1 MSLIGTIQQSA
12 GALQAAQIGLQV
24 VGNNIANAN
33 TSGYIRQELEQ
44 ASASAVRDGGL
55 IKGLGVRTTGIVQT
69 IDKALVERMYQA
81 KSALDGAEA
90 LQRAYSQLEEITTDL
105 DNSGLSQ
112 QLSLF
117 NNSLHELSAQPA
129 DRALREFVVLQG
141 DTLASNI
148 RRTHDAVLE
157 RRELWDGELA
167 NMTSK
172 INDLSRRIAE
182 LNIQIAGIEGGGLI
196 QSDATGL
203 RDQRYRDLEEL
214 AGIVNINVQE
224 QSSGTVSVFI
234 GGDYLINSGNYREVY
249 TAYNDK
255 LKGTEVRIIE
265 TDSPLQ
271 AKEGV
276 LVGTMRAR
284 DSVFGEFVDTI
295 DAMAT
300 GLIRSFNELHSQG
313 QGRRGFSEVTGFSRT
328 EPVVPL
334 TRAELPWSPKNGTF
348 DINVVDDAGELVSTH
363 RINVQMLD
371 QIDDSTVSSIVADI
385 DAIPGIQAS
394 VTSDGRVQI
403 ASESPVARFT
413 FGEDTSGFLAAA
425 GINSFFTGQNAANI
439 GVNSQLLDDS
449 DYLAISA
456 GGIGADTEILN
467 QLVDLVDK
475 PLETLDGRSVR
486 ETYEDTVATLGQQIN
501 LQTNATLGLKDFYA
515 TLQSQNLA
523 ITGVNIDE
531 ESIRMIAYQRSF
543 QASSR
548 VIAAAS
554 EMLELLVAL

>member
-33 TSGYIRQELEQ
+33 TSGYIRQQLEQ

-55 IKGLGVRTTGIVQT
+55 IKGLGVRTTGIVQN
-69 IDKALVERMYQA
+69 IDKALAERMYGA

-117 NNSLHELSAQPA
+117 NNSLHELSAQPS

-141 DTLASNI
+141 ETLASNI
-148 RRTHDAVLE
+148 RRTRDSVLE

-167 NMTSK
+167 TMTNK
-172 INDLSRRIAE
+172 INHLASRIAD
-182 LNIQIAGIEGGGLI
+182 LNIKIAGIEGGGLI

-214 AGIVNINVQE
+214 SGILSINVQE
-224 QSSGTVSVFI
+224 QASGTVSVFI

-255 LKGTEVRIIE
+255 LKGTEVRIVE

-271 AKEGV
+271 TKEGV
-276 LVGTMRAR
+276 LVGTMKAR
-284 DSVFGEFVDTI
+284 DGVFGAFVDTI
-295 DAMAT
+295 DSMAT
-300 GLIRSFNELHSQG
+300 GLIRSVNELHSQG
-313 QGRRGFSEVTGFSRT
+313 QGRRGFSELVGSSKT

-334 TRAELPWSPKNGTF
+334 TRADLPWIPKNGTF
-348 DINVVDDAGELVSTH
+348 DVNVVDDMGELVSTH

-371 QIDDSTVSSIVADI
+371 QTSDSTVASIVADI
-385 DAIPGIQAS
+385 DAIPGLQAG
-394 VTSDGRVQI
+394 VTSDGRVSI

-425 GINSFFTGQNAANI
+425 GINSFFTGSSASNI
-439 GVNSQLLDDS
+439 GVSERLLEDS
-449 DYLAISA
+449 DYLAISS
-456 GGIGADTEILN
+456 GGIGADTEVLN
-467 QLVDLVDK
+467 QLVDLVDT
-475 PLETLDGRSVR
+475 PLDALDGRSIR
-486 ETYEDTVATLGQQIN
+486 ETYEDTVSSLGQQIS
-501 LQTNATLGLKDFYA
+501 LQQNTTIGLKDFYA
-515 TLQSQNLA
+515 TLQSQHLA

-531 ESIRMIAYQRSF
+531 ESIRMIAYQRAF

>member
-33 TSGYIRQELEQ
+33 TSGYIRQQLEQ
-44 ASASAVRDGGL
+44 ASANAVRDGGL

-69 IDKALVERMYQA
+69 VDKALAERMYGA

-105 DNSGLSQ
+105 DNTGLSQ

-117 NNSLHELSAQPA
+117 NNSLHELSAQPS

-141 DTLASNI
+141 ETLATNI
-148 RRTHDAVLE
+148 RRTRDAVLE

-167 NMTSK
+167 NLTSR
-172 INDLSRRIAE
+172 INHLSNRIAD
-182 LNIQIAGIEGGGLI
+182 LNTQIAGIEGGGLI

-214 AGIVNINVQE
+214 SGILSINVQE
-224 QSSGTVSVFI
+224 QESGAVSVFI
-234 GGDYLINSGNYREVY
+234 GGDYLINKGNYRDVY

-255 LKGTEVRIIE
+255 LKGTEIRIVE

-271 AKEGV
+271 TKEGV
-276 LVGTMRAR
+276 LVGTMKAR
-284 DSVFGEFVDTI
+284 DGVFGSFVDTI
-295 DAMAT
+295 DTMAA

-313 QGRRGFSEVTGFSRT
+313 QGRRGYRELVGFTKT
-328 EPVVPL
+328 ETVVPL
-334 TRAELPWSPKNGTF
+334 TRANLPWTPANGTF
-348 DINVVDDAGELVSTH
+348 DVNVVDDTGELVSTH

-371 QIDDSTVSSIVADI
+371 KTSDSTVASIVADI
-385 DAIPGIQAS
+385 DAIPGLQAS
-394 VTSDGRVQI
+394 VTSDGRVSI
-403 ASESPVARFT
+403 ASDSPVARFT

-425 GINSFFTGQNAANI
+425 GINSFFTGDSASNI
-439 GVNSQLLDDS
+439 GVNELLLEDS
-449 DYLAISA
+449 DYLAISS
-456 GGIGADTEILN
+456 GGIGADTEVLN
-467 QLVDLVDK
+467 QLVDLVDA
-475 PLETLDGRSVR
+475 PLEPLDGRSIR
-486 ETYEDTVATLGQQIN
+486 ETYEDTVSSLGQQIS
-501 LQTNATLGLKDFYA
+501 LQQNTTIGLKDFYS
-515 TLQSQNLA
+515 TLQSQHLA

-531 ESIRMIAYQRSF
+531 ESIRMIAYQRAF

>member
-33 TSGYIRQELEQ
+33 TSGYIRQQLEQ

-55 IKGLGVRTTGIVQT
+55 IKGLGVRTTGIVQK
-69 IDKALVERMYQA
+69 IDKALAERMYGA

-117 NNSLHELSAQPA
+117 NNSLHELSAQPS

-141 DTLASNI
+141 ETLASNI
-148 RRTHDAVLE
+148 RRTRDSVLE

-167 NMTSK
+167 NMTDK
-172 INDLSRRIAE
+172 INHLSSRIAD

-214 AGIVNINVQE
+214 SGILSINVQE
-224 QSSGTVSVFI
+224 QASGTVSVFI

-255 LKGTEVRIIE
+255 MKGTEVRIVE

-271 AKEGV
+271 TKEGV
-276 LVGTMRAR
+276 LVGTMKAR
-284 DSVFGEFVDTI
+284 DGVFGAFVDTI

-300 GLIRSFNELHSQG
+300 GLIRSVNELHSQG
-313 QGRRGFSEVTGFSRT
+313 QGRRGFTELIGSSKT

-334 TRAELPWSPKNGTF
+334 TRANLPWSPKNGTF
-348 DINVVDDAGELVSTH
+348 DVNVVDDLGELISTH
-363 RINVQMLD
+363 RINVKMLD
-371 QIDDSTVSSIVADI
+371 QTSDSTVTSIVADI
-385 DAIPGIQAS
+385 DAIPGLQAS
-394 VTSDGRVQI
+394 VTSDGRVSI

-425 GINSFFTGQNAANI
+425 GINSFFTGSSASNI
-439 GVNSQLLDDS
+439 GVSEHLLEDS
-449 DYLAISA
+449 DYLAISS
-456 GGIGADTEILN
+456 GGIGADTEVLN
-467 QLVDLVDK
+467 QLVDLVDA
-475 PLETLDGRSVR
+475 PLDALEGRSIR
-486 ETYEDTVATLGQQIN
+486 ETYEDAVSSLGQQIS
-501 LQTNATLGLKDFYA
+501 LQQNTTIGLKDFYA
-515 TLQSQNLA
+515 TLQSQHLA

-531 ESIRMIAYQRSF
+531 ESIRMIAYQRAF

>member
-33 TSGYIRQELEQ
+33 TPGYIRQQLEQ

-55 IKGLGVRTTGIVQT
+55 IKGLGVRTTGIVQNV
-69 IDKALVERMYQA
+69 DKALIERMYRA

-90 LQRAYSQLEEITTDL
+90 LQQAYSQLEEITTDL

-141 DTLASNI
+141 ETLASNI
-148 RRTHDAVLE
+148 RRTRESVLE

-172 INDLSRRIAE
+172 INHLSSRIAD

-214 AGIVNINVQE
+214 SGILNINVQE
-224 QSSGTVSVFI
+224 QTSGTVSVFI
-234 GGDYLINSGNYREVY
+234 GGDYLINSGNYRDVY
-249 TAYNDK
+249 TAYNEK
-255 LKGTEVRIIE
+255 LKGTEVRIVE

-276 LVGTMRAR
+276 LVATMKAR
-284 DSVFGEFVDTI
+284 DEVFGSFVDTI
-295 DAMAT
+295 DSMAT

-313 QGRRGFSEVTGFSRT
+313 QGRRGFSELTGFSRT

-334 TRAELPWSPKNGTF
+334 SRAELPWSPKNGTF

-371 QIDDSTVSSIVADI
+371 QISDSTVSSIVADI
-385 DAIPGIQAS
+385 DAIPGLQAS
-394 VTSDGRVQI
+394 VTSDGRVNI
-403 ASESPVARFT
+403 SSESPVARFT

-425 GINSFFTGQNAANI
+425 GINSFFTGKDAGNMGI
-439 GVNSQLLDDS
+439 NSQLLEDS

-456 GGIGADTEILN
+456 GGIGVDTEVLN
-467 QLVDLVDK
+467 QLVDLVDT
-475 PLETLDGRSVR
+475 PLDTLDGRTVR
-486 ETYEDTVATLGQQIN
+486 ETYEDTVASLGQQIS
-501 LQTNATLGLKDFYA
+501 LQQNATIGLKDFHA
-515 TLQSQNLA
+515 TLQSQHLA

-531 ESIRMIAYQRSF
+531 ESIRMIAYQRCF

>member
-271 AKEGV
+271 AKEGM

-348 DINVVDDAGELVSTH
+348 DISVVDDAGELVSTH

-475 PLETLDGRSVR
+475 PLDTLDGRSVR

>member
-12 GALQAAQIGLQV
+12 GALQAAQVGLQV

-33 TSGYIRQELEQ
+33 TSGYIRQQLEQ

-55 IKGLGVRTTGIVQT
+55 IKGLGVRTTGIVQKV
-69 IDKALVERMYQA
+69 DKALAERMYGA
-81 KSALDGAEA
+81 KSALDGADA

-105 DNSGLSQ
+105 DNTGLSQ

-117 NNSLHELSAQPA
+117 NNSLHELSAQPS
-129 DRALREFVVLQG
+129 DRALGEFVVLQG
-141 DTLASNI
+141 ETLASNI
-148 RRTHDAVLE
+148 RRTREAVLE

-167 NMTSK
+167 NITDK
-172 INDLSRRIAE
+172 INHLAARIAD
-182 LNIQIAGIEGGGLI
+182 LNTQIAGIEGGGLI

-214 AGIVNINVQE
+214 AGILSINVQE
-224 QSSGTVSVFI
+224 QASGAVSVFI
-234 GGDYLINSGNYREVY
+234 GGDYLINSGNSREVY

-255 LKGTEVRIIE
+255 LKGTEVRIVE

-276 LVGTMRAR
+276 LVGSMKAR
-284 DSVFGEFVDTI
+284 DSVFGAFVDTI
-295 DAMAT
+295 DAMAI

-313 QGRRGFSEVTGFSRT
+313 QGRRGFSELVGSTRT
-328 EPVVPL
+328 ESVVPL
-334 TRAELPWSPKNGTF
+334 TRANLPWSPKNGTL
-348 DINVVDDAGELVSTH
+348 DINVVDDIGELVSTH

-371 QIDDSTVSSIVADI
+371 RTSDSTVASIVADI
-385 DAIPGIQAS
+385 DAIPGLQAG
-394 VTSDGRVQI
+394 VTSDGRVSI
-403 ASESPVARFT
+403 ASVSPAARFT

-425 GINSFFTGQNAANI
+425 GINSFFTGDSAGNI
-439 GVNSQLLDDS
+439 GVNEMLLEDS
-449 DYLAISA
+449 DYLALSS
-456 GGIGADTEILN
+456 GGIGADTEVLN
-467 QLVDLVDK
+467 QLVDLVDA
-475 PLETLDGRSVR
+475 PLDPLDGRSVR
-486 ETYEDTVATLGQQIN
+486 ETYENTVASLGQQISLHQN
-501 LQTNATLGLKDFYA
+501 TTIGLKDFYA
-515 TLQSQNLA
+515 TLQSQHLA

-531 ESIRMIAYQRSF
+531 ESIRMIAYQRAF

>member
-12 GALQAAQIGLQV
+12 GALQAAQVGLQV

-33 TSGYIRQELEQ
+33 TSGYIRQQLEQ

-55 IKGLGVRTTGIVQT
+55 IKGLGVRTTGIVQKV
-69 IDKALVERMYQA
+69 DQALAERMYGA
-81 KSALDGAEA
+81 KSALDGADA

-105 DNSGLSQ
+105 DNTGLSQ

-117 NNSLHELSAQPA
+117 NNSLHELSAQPS
-129 DRALREFVVLQG
+129 DRALGEFVVLQG
-141 DTLASNI
+141 ETLASNI
-148 RRTHDAVLE
+148 RRTREAVLE

-167 NMTSK
+167 NITDK
-172 INDLSRRIAE
+172 INHLAARIAD
-182 LNIQIAGIEGGGLI
+182 LNTQIAGIEGGGLI

-214 AGIVNINVQE
+214 AGILSINVQE
-224 QSSGTVSVFI
+224 QASGAVSVFI
-234 GGDYLINSGNYREVY
+234 GGDYLINSGNSREVY

-255 LKGTEVRIIE
+255 LKGTEVRIVE

-276 LVGTMRAR
+276 LVGSMKAR
-284 DSVFGEFVDTI
+284 DSVFGAFVDTI
-295 DAMAT
+295 DAMAI

-313 QGRRGFSEVTGFSRT
+313 QGRRGFSELVGSTRT
-328 EPVVPL
+328 ESVVPL
-334 TRAELPWSPKNGTF
+334 TRANLPWSPKNGTL
-348 DINVVDDAGELVSTH
+348 DINVVDDIGELVSTH

-371 QIDDSTVSSIVADI
+371 RTSDSTVASIVADI
-385 DAIPGIQAS
+385 DAIPGLQAG
-394 VTSDGRVQI
+394 VTSDGRVSI
-403 ASESPVARFT
+403 ASVSPVARFT

-425 GINSFFTGQNAANI
+425 GINSFFTGDSAGNI
-439 GVNSQLLDDS
+439 GVNEMLLEDS
-449 DYLAISA
+449 DYLALSS
-456 GGIGADTEILN
+456 GGIGADTEVLN
-467 QLVDLVDK
+467 QLVDLVDA
-475 PLETLDGRSVR
+475 PLDPLDGRSVR
-486 ETYEDTVATLGQQIN
+486 ETYENTVASLGQQISLHQN
-501 LQTNATLGLKDFYA
+501 TTIGLKDFYA
-515 TLQSQNLA
+515 TLQSQHLA

-531 ESIRMIAYQRSF
+531 ESIRMIAYQRAF

>member
-33 TSGYIRQELEQ
+33 TPGYIRQQLQQ

-55 IKGLGVRTTGIVQT
+55 IKGLGVRTTGIVQHV
-69 IDKALVERMYQA
+69 DKALIERMYRA

-90 LQRAYSQLEEITTDL
+90 LQNAYSQLEELTTDL

-141 DTLASNI
+141 ETLASNI
-148 RRTHDAVLE
+148 RRTRDSVLE
-157 RRELWDGELA
+157 RRELWDGELT
-167 NMTSK
+167 NMTNK
-172 INDLSRRIAE
+172 INHLSGRIAD
-182 LNIQIAGIEGGGLI
+182 LNTQIAGIEGGGLI
-196 QSDATGL
+196 RSDATGL

-214 AGIVNINVQE
+214 SGILNINVQE
-224 QSSGTVSVFI
+224 QTSGTVSVFI

-249 TAYNDK
+249 TAYNEK
-255 LKGTEVRIIE
+255 MQGTEVRIIE

-276 LVGTMRAR
+276 LVATMKAR
-284 DSVFGEFVDTI
+284 DGVFGSFVDTI
-295 DAMAT
+295 DSMAT
-300 GLIRSFNELHSQG
+300 ALIRSVNELHSQG
-313 QGRRGFSEVTGFSRT
+313 QGRSGFSDLVGSSQTD
-328 EPVVPL
+328 PVVPL
-334 TRAELPWSPKNGTF
+334 SRSELPWSPKNGTF
-348 DINVVDDAGELVSTH
+348 DINVVDDGGELISTH
-363 RINVQMLD
+363 RIKVQMLG
-371 QIDDSTVSSIVADI
+371 QVDDSTVSSIVADI
-385 DAIPGIQAS
+385 DAIAGLQAG
-394 VTSDGRVQI
+394 VTSDGRVSI
-403 ASESPVARFT
+403 SSESPVARFT
-413 FGEDTSGFLAAA
+413 FGEDSSGFLAAA
-425 GINSFFTGQNAANI
+425 GINSFFTGRNAGNI
-439 GVNSQLLDDS
+439 GINDQLLEDS
-449 DYLAISA
+449 NYLAISA
-456 GGIGADTEILN
+456 GGIGADTEVLN
-467 QLVDLVDK
+467 QLVDLVDT
-475 PLETLDGRSVR
+475 PLDLMDGRSVR
-486 ETYEDTVATLGQQIN
+486 ETYEDTVSALGQQIS
-501 LQTNATLGLKDFYA
+501 LQQNAAVGLKDFHA
-515 TLQSQNLA
+515 TLQSQHLA

-531 ESIRMIAYQRSF
+531 ESIRMIAYQRAF

>member
-12 GALQAAQIGLQV
+12 GALQAAQVGLQV

-33 TSGYIRQELEQ
+33 TPGYIRQQLEQ

-69 IDKALVERMYQA
+69 VDKALAERMYGA

-90 LQRAYSQLEEITTDL
+90 LQRAYSQLEEVTTDL

-117 NNSLHELSAQPA
+117 NNSLHELSAQPS
-129 DRALREFVVLQG
+129 DRALREFVILQG
-141 DTLASNI
+141 ETLASNI
-148 RRTHDAVLE
+148 RRTRDAVLE

-167 NMTSK
+167 NMTRK
-172 INDLSRRIAE
+172 INHLASRIAD

-203 RDQRYRDLEEL
+203 RDQRYRDLQEL
-214 AGIVNINVQE
+214 SSILSINVQE
-224 QSSGTVSVFI
+224 QASGTVSVFI

-249 TAYNDK
+249 TAYNAEMQ
-255 LKGTEVRIIE
+255 GTEVRIVE

-276 LVGTMRAR
+276 LVGTMKAR
-284 DSVFGEFVDTI
+284 DEVFGAFVDTI
-295 DAMAT
+295 DSMAT
-300 GLIRSFNELHSQG
+300 GLIRSVNELHSQG
-313 QGRRGFSEVTGFSRT
+313 QGRRGFSELTGSSKT
-328 EPVVPL
+328 ESGVPL
-334 TRAELPWSPKNGTF
+334 TRANLPWIPKNGTF
-348 DINVVDDAGELVSTH
+348 DVNVVDDMGELVSTH

-371 QIDDSTVSSIVADI
+371 QTSDSTVASIVDDI
-385 DAIPGIQAS
+385 NAISGLQAS
-394 VTSDGRVQI
+394 LSSDGRVSI

-425 GINSFFTGQNAANI
+425 GINSFFTGSGASNI
-439 GVNSQLLDDS
+439 GVSEPLLEDS
-449 DYLAISA
+449 DYLAISS
-456 GGIGADTEILN
+456 GGIGADTEVLN
-467 QLVDLVDK
+467 QLVDLVDA
-475 PLETLDGRSVR
+475 PLEALDGRSIR
-486 ETYEDTVATLGQQIN
+486 ETYEDTVSSLGQQIS
-501 LQTNATLGLKDFYA
+501 LQQNKTIGLRDFYA
-515 TLQSQNLA
+515 TLQSQHLA

-531 ESIRMIAYQRSF
+531 ESIRMIAYQRAF

>member
-12 GALQAAQIGLQV
+12 GALQAAQVGLQV

-33 TSGYIRQELEQ
+33 TSGYIRQQLEQ

-55 IKGLGVRTTGIVQT
+55 IKGLGVRTTGIVQKV
-69 IDKALVERMYQA
+69 DQALAERMYGA
-81 KSALDGAEA
+81 KSALDGADA

-105 DNSGLSQ
+105 DNTGLSQ

-117 NNSLHELSAQPA
+117 NNSLHELSAQPS
-129 DRALREFVVLQG
+129 DRALGEFVVLQG
-141 DTLASNI
+141 ETLASNI
-148 RRTHDAVLE
+148 RRTREAVLE

-167 NMTSK
+167 NITDK
-172 INDLSRRIAE
+172 INHLAARIAD
-182 LNIQIAGIEGGGLI
+182 LNTQIAGIEGGGLI

-214 AGIVNINVQE
+214 AGILSINVQE
-224 QSSGTVSVFI
+224 QASGAVSVFI
-234 GGDYLINSGNYREVY
+234 GGDYLINSGNSREVY

-255 LKGTEVRIIE
+255 LKGTEVRIVE

-276 LVGTMRAR
+276 LVGSMKAR
-284 DSVFGEFVDTI
+284 DSVFGAFVDTI
-295 DAMAT
+295 DAMAI

-313 QGRRGFSEVTGFSRT
+313 QGRRGFSELVGSTRT
-328 EPVVPL
+328 ESVVPL
-334 TRAELPWSPKNGTF
+334 TRANLPWSPKNGTL
-348 DINVVDDAGELVSTH
+348 DINVVDDIGELVSTH

-371 QIDDSTVSSIVADI
+371 RTSDSTVASIVADI
-385 DAIPGIQAS
+385 DAIPGLQAG
-394 VTSDGRVQI
+394 VTSDGRVSI
-403 ASESPVARFT
+403 ASVSPAARFT

-425 GINSFFTGQNAANI
+425 GINSFFTGDSAGNI
-439 GVNSQLLDDS
+439 GVNEMLLEDS
-449 DYLAISA
+449 DYLALSS
-456 GGIGADTEILN
+456 GGIGADTEVLN
-467 QLVDLVDK
+467 QLVDLVDA
-475 PLETLDGRSVR
+475 PLDPLDGRSVR
-486 ETYEDTVATLGQQIN
+486 ETYENTVASLGQQISLHQN
-501 LQTNATLGLKDFYA
+501 TTIGLKDFYA
-515 TLQSQNLA
+515 TLQSQHLA

-531 ESIRMIAYQRSF
+531 ESIRMIAYQRAF

>member
-12 GALQAAQIGLQV
+12 GALQAALIGLQV

-172 INDLSRRIAE
+172 INDLSRCIAE

-255 LKGTEVRIIE
+255 LKGTEIRIIE
-265 TDSPLQ
+265 TASPLQ

-348 DINVVDDAGELVSTH
+348 DISVVDDAGELVSTH

-467 QLVDLVDK
+467 QLVDLVDR

>member
-33 TSGYIRQELEQ
+33 TSGYIRQQLEQ

-69 IDKALVERMYQA
+69 VDKALAERMYGA

-105 DNSGLSQ
+105 DNTGLSQ

-117 NNSLHELSAQPA
+117 NNSLHELSAQPS

-141 DTLASNI
+141 ETLATNI
-148 RRTHDAVLE
+148 RRTRDAVLE

-167 NMTSK
+167 NLTSR
-172 INDLSRRIAE
+172 INHLSNRIAD
-182 LNIQIAGIEGGGLI
+182 LNTQIAGIEGGGLI

-214 AGIVNINVQE
+214 SGILSINVQE
-224 QSSGTVSVFI
+224 QESGAVSVFI
-234 GGDYLINSGNYREVY
+234 GGDYLINKGNYRDVY

-255 LKGTEVRIIE
+255 LKGTEIRIVE

-271 AKEGV
+271 TKEGV
-276 LVGTMRAR
+276 LVGTMKAR
-284 DSVFGEFVDTI
+284 DGVFGAFVDTI
-295 DAMAT
+295 DTMAA

-313 QGRRGFSEVTGFSRT
+313 QGRRGYRELVGFTKT
-328 EPVVPL
+328 ETVVPL
-334 TRAELPWSPKNGTF
+334 TRANLPWTPANGTF
-348 DINVVDDAGELVSTH
+348 DVNVVDDTGELVSTH

-371 QIDDSTVSSIVADI
+371 KTSDSTVASIVADI
-385 DAIPGIQAS
+385 DAIPGLQAS
-394 VTSDGRVQI
+394 VTSAGRVSI
-403 ASESPVARFT
+403 ASDSPVARFT

-425 GINSFFTGQNAANI
+425 GINSFFTGDSASNI
-439 GVNSQLLDDS
+439 GVNELLLEDS
-449 DYLAISA
+449 DYLAISS
-456 GGIGADTEILN
+456 GGIGADTEVLN
-467 QLVDLVDK
+467 QLVDLVDV
-475 PLETLDGRSVR
+475 PLEPLDGRSVR
-486 ETYEDTVATLGQQIN
+486 ETYEDTVSSLGQQIS
-501 LQTNATLGLKDFYA
+501 LQQNTTIGLKDFYS
-515 TLQSQNLA
+515 TLQSQHLA

-531 ESIRMIAYQRSF
+531 ESIRMIAYQRAF

>member
-12 GALQAAQIGLQV
+12 GALQAAQVGLQV

-33 TSGYIRQELEQ
+33 TSGYIRQQLEQ

-55 IKGLGVRTTGIVQT
+55 IKGLGVRTTGIVQKV
-69 IDKALVERMYQA
+69 DKALVERMYRA
-81 KSALDGAEA
+81 KSALDGADA

-105 DNSGLSQ
+105 DNTGLSQ

-117 NNSLHELSAQPA
+117 NNSLHELSAQPS
-129 DRALREFVVLQG
+129 DRALGEFVVLQG
-141 DTLASNI
+141 ETLASNI
-148 RRTHDAVLE
+148 RRTREAVLE
-157 RRELWDGELA
+157 RRELWDGELV
-167 NMTSK
+167 NITSK
-172 INDLSRRIAE
+172 INHLAARIAD
-182 LNIQIAGIEGGGLI
+182 LNTQIAGIEGGGLI

-214 AGIVNINVQE
+214 SGILSINVQE
-224 QSSGTVSVFI
+224 QASGAVSVFI
-234 GGDYLINSGNYREVY
+234 GGDYLINSGNSREVY

-255 LKGTEVRIIE
+255 LKGTEVRIVE

-276 LVGTMRAR
+276 LVGSMKAR
-284 DSVFGEFVDTI
+284 DSVFGAFVDTI

-300 GLIRSFNELHSQG
+300 GLIRSVNELHSQG
-313 QGRRGFSEVTGFSRT
+313 QGRRGFSELVGSTRT
-328 EPVVPL
+328 ESVVPL
-334 TRAELPWSPKNGTF
+334 TRANLPWSPNNGTL
-348 DINVVDDAGELVSTH
+348 DINVVDDTGELVSTH

-371 QIDDSTVSSIVADI
+371 RTSDSTVASIVAEI
-385 DAIPGIQAS
+385 DTIPGLQAG
-394 VTSDGRVQI
+394 VTSDGRVSI
-403 ASESPVARFT
+403 ASDSPVTRFT

-425 GINSFFTGQNAANI
+425 GINSFFTGDSAGNI
-439 GVNSQLLDDS
+439 GVNEILLEDS
-449 DYLAISA
+449 DYLAISS
-456 GGIGADTEILN
+456 GGVGADTDVLN
-467 QLVDLVDK
+467 QLVDLVDA
-475 PLETLDGRSVR
+475 PLDSLDGRSIR
-486 ETYEDTVATLGQQIN
+486 ETYENRVASLGQQIS
-501 LQTNATLGLKDFYA
+501 LQQNTTIGLKDFYA
-515 TLQSQNLA
+515 TLQSQHLA

-531 ESIRMIAYQRSF
+531 ESIRMIAYQRAF

>member
-1 MSLIGTIQQSA
+1 M
-12 GALQAAQIGLQV
+12 

-33 TSGYIRQELEQ
+33 TPGYIRQQLEQ

-55 IKGLGVRTTGIVQT
+55 IKGLGVRTTGIVQHV
-69 IDKALVERMYQA
+69 DKALVERMYRA

-141 DTLASNI
+141 ETLASNI
-148 RRTHDAVLE
+148 RRTRESVLE

-172 INDLSRRIAE
+172 INNLTRRIAN

-214 AGIVNINVQE
+214 SGILNINVQE
-224 QSSGTVSVFI
+224 QTSGTVSVFI
-234 GGDYLINSGNYREVY
+234 GGDYLINSGNYRDVY
-249 TAYNDK
+249 TAYNEK
-255 LKGTEVRIIE
+255 LQGTEVRIVE

-276 LVGTMRAR
+276 LVATMKAR
-284 DSVFGEFVDTI
+284 DEVFGPFVETI
-295 DAMAT
+295 DSMAT

-313 QGRRGFSEVTGFSRT
+313 QGRRGFSELIGFSRT
-328 EPVVPL
+328 EPLVPL
-334 TRAELPWSPKNGTF
+334 SRAELPWSPKNGTF

-371 QIDDSTVSSIVADI
+371 QISDSTVSSIVADI
-385 DAIPGIQAS
+385 DAIAGLQAS
-394 VTSDGRVQI
+394 VTSDGRVSI
-403 ASESPVARFT
+403 SSESPVARFT

-425 GINSFFTGQNAANI
+425 GINSFLQVKMPVISGSTASCWKTLTILRSAL
-439 GVNSQLLDDS
+439 GV
-449 DYLAISA
+449 
-456 GGIGADTEILN
+456 
-467 QLVDLVDK
+467 LVLTRK
-475 PLETLDGRSVR
+475 S
-486 ETYEDTVATLGQQIN
+486 
-501 LQTNATLGLKDFYA
+501 
-515 TLQSQNLA
+515 
-523 ITGVNIDE
+523 
-531 ESIRMIAYQRSF
+531 
-543 QASSR
+543 
-548 VIAAAS
+548 
-554 EMLELLVAL
+554 

>member
-12 GALQAAQIGLQV
+12 GALQAAQVGLQV

-33 TSGYIRQELEQ
+33 TPGYIRQQLEQ

-69 IDKALVERMYQA
+69 VDKALAERMYGA

-90 LQRAYSQLEEITTDL
+90 LQQAYSQLEEVTTDL

-117 NNSLHELSAQPA
+117 NNSLHELSAQPS
-129 DRALREFVVLQG
+129 DRALRDFVILQG
-141 DTLASNI
+141 ETLASNI
-148 RRTHDAVLE
+148 RRTRDSVLE

-167 NMTSK
+167 KMTSK
-172 INDLSRRIAE
+172 INHLASRIAD

-203 RDQRYRDLEEL
+203 RDQRYRDLKEL
-214 AGIVNINVQE
+214 SGILSINVQE
-224 QSSGTVSVFI
+224 QASGTVSVFI

-249 TAYNDK
+249 TAYNAEM
-255 LKGTEVRIIE
+255 KGAEVRIVE

-276 LVGTMRAR
+276 LVGTMKAR
-284 DSVFGEFVDTI
+284 DGVFGAFVDTI
-295 DAMAT
+295 DSMAM
-300 GLIRSFNELHSQG
+300 GLIRSVNELHSQG
-313 QGRRGFSEVTGFSRT
+313 QGRRGFSELIGSSKT
-328 EPVVPL
+328 EPGVPL
-334 TRAELPWSPKNGTF
+334 TRANLPWTPKNGTF
-348 DINVVDDAGELVSTH
+348 DVNVVDDMGELISTH

-371 QIDDSTVSSIVADI
+371 QTSDSTVASIVADI
-385 DAIPGIQAS
+385 NAISGLQAS
-394 VTSDGRVQI
+394 LTSDGRVSI
-403 ASESPVARFT
+403 ASESPFARFT

-425 GINSFFTGQNAANI
+425 GINTFFTGSGASNI
-439 GVNSQLLDDS
+439 GVSEPLLEDS
-449 DYLAISA
+449 DYLAISS
-456 GGIGADTEILN
+456 GGIGADTEVLN
-467 QLVDLVDK
+467 QLVDLVDA
-475 PLETLDGRSVR
+475 PLEALDGRSIR
-486 ETYEDTVATLGQQIN
+486 ETYEDTVSSLGQQIS
-501 LQTNATLGLKDFYA
+501 LQQNKTIGLRDFYA
-515 TLQSQNLA
+515 TLQSQHLA

-531 ESIRMIAYQRSF
+531 ESIRMIAYQRAF

>member
-12 GALQAAQIGLQV
+12 GALQAALIGLQV

-90 LQRAYSQLEEITTDL
+90 LQRAYSQMEEITTDL

-172 INDLSRRIAE
+172 INDLSRCIAE

-255 LKGTEVRIIE
+255 LKGTEIRIIE
-265 TDSPLQ
+265 TASPLQ

-348 DINVVDDAGELVSTH
+348 DISVVDDAGELVSTH

-467 QLVDLVDK
+467 QLVDLVDR

>member
-33 TSGYIRQELEQ
+33 TSGYIRQQLEQ

-55 IKGLGVRTTGIVQT
+55 IKGLGVRTTGIVQN
-69 IDKALVERMYQA
+69 IDKALAERMYGA

-117 NNSLHELSAQPA
+117 NNSLHELSAQPS

-141 DTLASNI
+141 ETLASNI
-148 RRTHDAVLE
+148 RRTRDSVLD

-172 INDLSRRIAE
+172 INHLASRIAD

-214 AGIVNINVQE
+214 SGILSINVQE
-224 QSSGTVSVFI
+224 QTSGTVSVFI

-249 TAYNDK
+249 TAYNEK
-255 LKGTEVRIIE
+255 VKGTEVRIVE

-271 AKEGV
+271 TKEGV
-276 LVGTMRAR
+276 LVGTMKAR
-284 DSVFGEFVDTI
+284 DGVFGAFVDTI
-295 DAMAT
+295 DSMAT
-300 GLIRSFNELHSQG
+300 GLIRSVNELHSQG
-313 QGRRGFSEVTGFSRT
+313 QGRRGFSELVGSSKT

-334 TRAELPWSPKNGTF
+334 TRANLPWSPKNGTF
-348 DINVVDDAGELVSTH
+348 DVNVVDEMGELVSTH

-371 QIDDSTVSSIVADI
+371 QTSDSTVASIVADI
-385 DAIPGIQAS
+385 DAIPGLQAG
-394 VTSDGRVQI
+394 VTSDGRVSI
-403 ASESPVARFT
+403 ASESPVAQFT

-425 GINSFFTGQNAANI
+425 GINSFFTGSSASNI
-439 GVNSQLLDDS
+439 GVSEKLLEDS
-449 DYLAISA
+449 DYLAISS
-456 GGIGADTEILN
+456 GGIGADTEVLN
-467 QLVDLVDK
+467 QLVDLVDA
-475 PLETLDGRSVR
+475 PLDALDGRSVR
-486 ETYEDTVATLGQQIN
+486 ETYEDTVSSLGQQIS
-501 LQTNATLGLKDFYA
+501 LQQNTTIGLKDFYA
-515 TLQSQNLA
+515 TLQSQHLA

-531 ESIRMIAYQRSF
+531 ESIHMIAYQRAF

>member
-33 TSGYIRQELEQ
+33 TSGYIRQQLEQ
-44 ASASAVRDGGL
+44 ASANAVRDGGL

-69 IDKALVERMYQA
+69 VDKALAERMYGA

-105 DNSGLSQ
+105 DNTGLSQ

-117 NNSLHELSAQPA
+117 NNSLHELSAQPS

-141 DTLASNI
+141 ETLATNI
-148 RRTHDAVLE
+148 RRTRDAVLE

-167 NMTSK
+167 NLTSR
-172 INDLSRRIAE
+172 INHLSNRIAD
-182 LNIQIAGIEGGGLI
+182 LNTQIAGIEGGGLI

-214 AGIVNINVQE
+214 SGILSINVQE
-224 QSSGTVSVFI
+224 QESGAVSVFI
-234 GGDYLINSGNYREVY
+234 GGDYLINKGNYRDVY

-255 LKGTEVRIIE
+255 LKGTEIRIVE

-271 AKEGV
+271 TKEGV
-276 LVGTMRAR
+276 LVGTMKAR
-284 DSVFGEFVDTI
+284 DGVFGAFVDTL
-295 DAMAT
+295 DTMAA

-313 QGRRGFSEVTGFSRT
+313 QGRRGYRELVGFTKT
-328 EPVVPL
+328 ETLVPL
-334 TRAELPWSPKNGTF
+334 TRANLPWTPANGTF
-348 DINVVDDAGELVSTH
+348 DVNVVDDTGELVSTH

-371 QIDDSTVSSIVADI
+371 KTSDSTVASIVADI
-385 DAIPGIQAS
+385 DAIPGLQAS
-394 VTSDGRVQI
+394 VTSDGRVSI
-403 ASESPVARFT
+403 ASDSPVARFT

-425 GINSFFTGQNAANI
+425 GINSFFTGDSASNI
-439 GVNSQLLDDS
+439 GVNELLLEDS
-449 DYLAISA
+449 DYLAISS
-456 GGIGADTEILN
+456 GGIGADTEVLN
-467 QLVDLVDK
+467 QLVDLVDV
-475 PLETLDGRSVR
+475 PLEPLDGRSVR
-486 ETYEDTVATLGQQIN
+486 ETYEDTVSSLGQQIS
-501 LQTNATLGLKDFYA
+501 LQQNTTIGLKDFYS
-515 TLQSQNLA
+515 TLQSQHLA

-531 ESIRMIAYQRSF
+531 ESIRMIAYQRAF

>member
-33 TSGYIRQELEQ
+33 TSGYIRQQLEQ

-55 IKGLGVRTTGIVQT
+55 IKGLGVRTTGIVQN
-69 IDKALVERMYQA
+69 IDKALAERMYGA

-117 NNSLHELSAQPA
+117 NNSLHELSAQPS

-141 DTLASNI
+141 ETLASNI
-148 RRTHDAVLE
+148 RRTRDSVLE

-167 NMTSK
+167 NMTDK
-172 INDLSRRIAE
+172 INHLSSRIAD

-214 AGIVNINVQE
+214 SGILSINVQE
-224 QSSGTVSVFI
+224 QASGTVSVFI

-255 LKGTEVRIIE
+255 MKGTEVRIVE

-271 AKEGV
+271 TKEGV
-276 LVGTMRAR
+276 LVGTMKAR
-284 DSVFGEFVDTI
+284 DGVFGAFVDTI

-300 GLIRSFNELHSQG
+300 GLIRSVNELHSQG
-313 QGRRGFSEVTGFSRT
+313 QGRRGFTELIGSSKT

-334 TRAELPWSPKNGTF
+334 TRANLPWSPKNGTF
-348 DINVVDDAGELVSTH
+348 DVNVVDDLGELISTH
-363 RINVQMLD
+363 RINVKMLD
-371 QIDDSTVSSIVADI
+371 QTSDSTVTSIVADI
-385 DAIPGIQAS
+385 DAIPGLQAS
-394 VTSDGRVQI
+394 VTSDGRVSI

-425 GINSFFTGQNAANI
+425 GINSFFTGSSASNI
-439 GVNSQLLDDS
+439 GVSEHLLEDS
-449 DYLAISA
+449 DYLAISS
-456 GGIGADTEILN
+456 GGIGADTEVLN
-467 QLVDLVDK
+467 QLVDLVDA
-475 PLETLDGRSVR
+475 PLDALEGRSIR
-486 ETYEDTVATLGQQIN
+486 ETYEDAVSSLGQQIS
-501 LQTNATLGLKDFYA
+501 LQQNTTIGLKDFYA
-515 TLQSQNLA
+515 TLQSQHLA

-531 ESIRMIAYQRSF
+531 ESIRMIAYQRAF

>member
-12 GALQAAQIGLQV
+12 GALQAAQVGLQV

-33 TSGYIRQELEQ
+33 TPGYIRQQLEQ

-69 IDKALVERMYQA
+69 VDKALAERMYGA

-90 LQRAYSQLEEITTDL
+90 LQQAYSQLEEVTTDL

-117 NNSLHELSAQPA
+117 NNSLHELSAQPS
-129 DRALREFVVLQG
+129 DRALRDFVILQG
-141 DTLASNI
+141 ETLASNI
-148 RRTHDAVLE
+148 RRTRDSVLE

-167 NMTSK
+167 KMTSK
-172 INDLSRRIAE
+172 INHLASRIAD

-203 RDQRYRDLEEL
+203 RDQRYRDLKEL
-214 AGIVNINVQE
+214 SGILSINVQE
-224 QSSGTVSVFI
+224 QASGTVSVFI

-249 TAYNDK
+249 TAYNAEM
-255 LKGTEVRIIE
+255 KGTEVRIVE

-276 LVGTMRAR
+276 LVGTMKAR
-284 DSVFGEFVDTI
+284 DGVFGAFVDTI
-295 DAMAT
+295 DSMAM
-300 GLIRSFNELHSQG
+300 GLIRSVNELHSQG
-313 QGRRGFSEVTGFSRT
+313 QGRRGFSELIGSSKT
-328 EPVVPL
+328 EPGVPL
-334 TRAELPWSPKNGTF
+334 TRANLPWIPKNGTF
-348 DINVVDDAGELVSTH
+348 DVNVVDDMGELISTH

-371 QIDDSTVSSIVADI
+371 QTSDSTVASIVADI
-385 DAIPGIQAS
+385 NAISGLQAS
-394 VTSDGRVQI
+394 LTSDGRVSI

-425 GINSFFTGQNAANI
+425 GINSFFTGSGASNI
-439 GVNSQLLDDS
+439 GVSEPLLEDS
-449 DYLAISA
+449 DYLAISS
-456 GGIGADTEILN
+456 GGIGADTEVLN
-467 QLVDLVDK
+467 QLVDLVDA
-475 PLETLDGRSVR
+475 PLEALDGRSIR
-486 ETYEDTVATLGQQIN
+486 ETYEDTVSSLGQQIS
-501 LQTNATLGLKDFYA
+501 LQQNKTIGLRDFYA
-515 TLQSQNLA
+515 TLQSQHLA

-531 ESIRMIAYQRSF
+531 ESIRMIAYQRAF

>member
-33 TSGYIRQELEQ
+33 TSGYIRQQLQQ

-55 IKGLGVRTTGIVQT
+55 IKGLGVRTTGIVQHV
-69 IDKALVERMYQA
+69 DKALIERMYRA

-90 LQRAYSQLEEITTDL
+90 LQSAYSQLEELTTDL

-141 DTLASNI
+141 ETLASNI
-148 RRTHDAVLE
+148 RRTRNSVLE
-157 RRELWDGELA
+157 RRELWDGELT
-167 NMTSK
+167 NMTNK
-172 INDLSRRIAE
+172 INHLSGRIAD
-182 LNIQIAGIEGGGLI
+182 LNTQIAGIEGGGLI
-196 QSDATGL
+196 RSDTTGL

-214 AGIVNINVQE
+214 SGILNINVQE
-224 QSSGTVSVFI
+224 QTSGTVSVFI

-249 TAYNDK
+249 TAYNEK
-255 LKGTEVRIIE
+255 MQGTEVRIIE

-276 LVGTMRAR
+276 LVATMKAR
-284 DSVFGEFVDTI
+284 DGVFGSFVDTI
-295 DAMAT
+295 DSMAT
-300 GLIRSFNELHSQG
+300 ALIRSVNELHSQG
-313 QGRRGFSEVTGFSRT
+313 QGRSGFSDLVGFSKT
-328 EPVVPL
+328 DPVVPL
-334 TRAELPWSPKNGTF
+334 SRSELPWSPKNGTF
-348 DINVVDDAGELVSTH
+348 DMNVVDDAGELISTH
-363 RINVQMLD
+363 RINVQMLG
-371 QIDDSTVSSIVADI
+371 QVDDSTVSSIVADV
-385 DAIPGIQAS
+385 DAIAGLQAG
-394 VTSDGRVQI
+394 VTSDGRVSI
-403 ASESPVARFT
+403 SSESPVARFT
-413 FGEDTSGFLAAA
+413 FGEDSSGFLAAA
-425 GINSFFTGQNAANI
+425 GINSFFTGRNAGNI
-439 GVNSQLLDDS
+439 GINDQLLKDS
-449 DYLAISA
+449 SYLAISA
-456 GGIGADTEILN
+456 GGIGADTEVLN
-467 QLVDLVDK
+467 QLVDLVDT
-475 PLETLDGRSVR
+475 PLDLMDGRTVR
-486 ETYEDTVATLGQQIN
+486 ETYEDTVSALGQQVS
-501 LQTNATLGLKDFYA
+501 LQQNATVGLKDFHA
-515 TLQSQNLA
+515 TLQSQHLA

-531 ESIRMIAYQRSF
+531 ESIRMIAYQRAF

>member
-12 GALQAAQIGLQV
+12 GALQAAQVGLQV

-33 TSGYIRQELEQ
+33 TSGYIRQQLEQ

-55 IKGLGVRTTGIVQT
+55 IKGLGVRTTGIVQKV
-69 IDKALVERMYQA
+69 DKALVERMYRA
-81 KSALDGAEA
+81 KSALDGADA

-105 DNSGLSQ
+105 DNTGLSQ

-117 NNSLHELSAQPA
+117 NNSLHELSAQPS
-129 DRALREFVVLQG
+129 DRALGEFVVLQG
-141 DTLASNI
+141 ETLASNI
-148 RRTHDAVLE
+148 RRTREAVLE
-157 RRELWDGELA
+157 RRELWDGELV
-167 NMTSK
+167 NITSK
-172 INDLSRRIAE
+172 INHLAARIAD
-182 LNIQIAGIEGGGLI
+182 LNTQIAGIEGGGLI

-214 AGIVNINVQE
+214 SGILSINVQE
-224 QSSGTVSVFI
+224 QASGAVSVFI
-234 GGDYLINSGNYREVY
+234 GGDYLINSGNSREVY

-255 LKGTEVRIIE
+255 LKGTEVRIVE

-276 LVGTMRAR
+276 LVGSMKAR
-284 DSVFGEFVDTI
+284 DSVFGAFVDTI

-300 GLIRSFNELHSQG
+300 GLIRSVNELHSQG
-313 QGRRGFSEVTGFSRT
+313 QGRRGFSELVGSTRT
-328 EPVVPL
+328 ESVVPL
-334 TRAELPWSPKNGTF
+334 TRANLPWSPNNGTL
-348 DINVVDDAGELVSTH
+348 DINVVDDTGELVSTH

-371 QIDDSTVSSIVADI
+371 RTSDSTVASIVAEI
-385 DAIPGIQAS
+385 DTIPGLQAG
-394 VTSDGRVQI
+394 VTSDGRVSI
-403 ASESPVARFT
+403 ASDSPVTRFT

-425 GINSFFTGQNAANI
+425 GINSFFTGDSAGNI
-439 GVNSQLLDDS
+439 GVNEILLEDS
-449 DYLAISA
+449 DYLAISS
-456 GGIGADTEILN
+456 GGVGADTDVLN
-467 QLVDLVDK
+467 QLVDLVDA
-475 PLETLDGRSVR
+475 PLDSLDGRSIR
-486 ETYEDTVATLGQQIN
+486 ETYENRVASLGQQSS
-501 LQTNATLGLKDFYA
+501 LQHNTTIGLKDFYA
-515 TLQSQNLA
+515 TLQSQHLA

-531 ESIRMIAYQRSF
+531 ESIRMIAYQRAF

>member
-348 DINVVDDAGELVSTH
+348 DISVVDDAGELVSTH

-467 QLVDLVDK
+467 QLVDLVDR

>member
-33 TSGYIRQELEQ
+33 TSGYIRQQLEQ

-69 IDKALVERMYQA
+69 VDKALAERMYGA

-105 DNSGLSQ
+105 DNTGLSQ

-117 NNSLHELSAQPA
+117 NNSLHELSAQPS

-141 DTLASNI
+141 ETLATNI
-148 RRTHDAVLE
+148 RRTRDAVLE

-167 NMTSK
+167 NLTSR
-172 INDLSRRIAE
+172 INHLSNRIAD
-182 LNIQIAGIEGGGLI
+182 LNTQIAGIEGGGLI

-214 AGIVNINVQE
+214 SGILSINVQE
-224 QSSGTVSVFI
+224 QESGAVSVFI
-234 GGDYLINSGNYREVY
+234 GGDYLINKGNYRDVY

-255 LKGTEVRIIE
+255 LKGTEIRIVE

-271 AKEGV
+271 TKEGV
-276 LVGTMRAR
+276 LVGTMKAR
-284 DSVFGEFVDTI
+284 DGVFGAFVDTI
-295 DAMAT
+295 DTMAA

-313 QGRRGFSEVTGFSRT
+313 QGRRGYRELVGFTKT
-328 EPVVPL
+328 ETVVPL
-334 TRAELPWSPKNGTF
+334 TRANLPWTPANGTF
-348 DINVVDDAGELVSTH
+348 DVNVVDDTGELVSTH

-371 QIDDSTVSSIVADI
+371 KTSDSTVASIVADI
-385 DAIPGIQAS
+385 DAIPGLQAS
-394 VTSDGRVQI
+394 VTSAGRVSI
-403 ASESPVARFT
+403 ASDSPVARFT

-425 GINSFFTGQNAANI
+425 GINSFFTGDSASNI
-439 GVNSQLLDDS
+439 GVNELLLEDS
-449 DYLAISA
+449 DYLAISS
-456 GGIGADTEILN
+456 GGIGADTEVLN
-467 QLVDLVDK
+467 QLVDLVDV
-475 PLETLDGRSVR
+475 PLEPLDGRSVR
-486 ETYEDTVATLGQQIN
+486 ETYEDTVSSLGQQIS
-501 LQTNATLGLKDFYA
+501 LQQNTTIGLKDFYS
-515 TLQSQNLA
+515 TLQSQHLA
-523 ITGVNIDE
+523 ITGLKSTGQD
-531 ESIRMIAYQRSF
+531 Q
-543 QASSR
+543 
-548 VIAAAS
+548 
-554 EMLELLVAL
+554 

>member
-33 TSGYIRQELEQ
+33 TPGYIRQQLEQ

-55 IKGLGVRTTGIVQT
+55 IKGLGVRTTGIVQNV
-69 IDKALVERMYQA
+69 DKALVERMYRA

-141 DTLASNI
+141 ETLASNI
-148 RRTHDAVLE
+148 RRTRESVLE

-172 INDLSRRIAE
+172 INHLSSRIAD

-214 AGIVNINVQE
+214 SGILNINVQE
-224 QSSGTVSVFI
+224 QTSGTVSVFI
-234 GGDYLINSGNYREVY
+234 GGDYLINSGNYRDVY
-249 TAYNDK
+249 TAYNEK
-255 LKGTEVRIIE
+255 LKGTEVRIVE

-276 LVGTMRAR
+276 LVATMKAR
-284 DSVFGEFVDTI
+284 DEVFGPFVDTI
-295 DAMAT
+295 DSMAT

-313 QGRRGFSEVTGFSRT
+313 QGRRGFSELIGFSRT

-334 TRAELPWSPKNGTF
+334 SRAELPWSPKNGTF

-371 QIDDSTVSSIVADI
+371 QISDSTVSSIVADI
-385 DAIPGIQAS
+385 DAIAGLQAS
-394 VTSDGRVQI
+394 VTSDGRVSI
-403 ASESPVARFT
+403 SSESPVARFT

-425 GINSFFTGQNAANI
+425 GINSFFTGKDAGNI
-439 GVNSQLLDDS
+439 GINSQLLEDS

-456 GGIGADTEILN
+456 GGIGADTEVLN
-467 QLVDLVDK
+467 QLVDLVDT
-475 PLETLDGRSVR
+475 PLDTLDGRTVR
-486 ETYEDTVATLGQQIN
+486 ETYEDTVASLGQQIS
-501 LQTNATLGLKDFYA
+501 LQQNATIGLKDFHA
-515 TLQSQNLA
+515 TLQSQHLA

-554 EMLELLVAL
+554 EMLELLVAI

>member
-12 GALQAAQIGLQV
+12 GALQAAQVGLQV

-33 TSGYIRQELEQ
+33 TSGYIRQQLEQ

-55 IKGLGVRTTGIVQT
+55 IKGLGVRTTGIVQKV
-69 IDKALVERMYQA
+69 DKALAERMYGA
-81 KSALDGAEA
+81 KSALDGADA

-105 DNSGLSQ
+105 DNTGLSQ

-117 NNSLHELSAQPA
+117 NNSLHELSAQPS
-129 DRALREFVVLQG
+129 DRALGEFVVLQG
-141 DTLASNI
+141 ETLASNI
-148 RRTHDAVLE
+148 RRTREAVLE

-167 NMTSK
+167 NITDK
-172 INDLSRRIAE
+172 INHLAARIAD
-182 LNIQIAGIEGGGLI
+182 LNTQIAGIEGGGLI

-214 AGIVNINVQE
+214 AGILSINVQE
-224 QSSGTVSVFI
+224 QASGAVSVFI
-234 GGDYLINSGNYREVY
+234 GGDYLINSGNSREVY

-255 LKGTEVRIIE
+255 LKGTEVRIVE

-276 LVGTMRAR
+276 LVGSMKAR
-284 DSVFGEFVDTI
+284 DSVFGAFVDTI
-295 DAMAT
+295 DAMAI

-313 QGRRGFSEVTGFSRT
+313 QGRRGFSELVGSTRT
-328 EPVVPL
+328 ESVVPL
-334 TRAELPWSPKNGTF
+334 TRANLPWSPKNGTL
-348 DINVVDDAGELVSTH
+348 DINVVDDIGELVSTH

-371 QIDDSTVSSIVADI
+371 RTSDSTVASIVADI
-385 DAIPGIQAS
+385 DAIPGLQAG
-394 VTSDGRVQI
+394 VTSDGRVSI
-403 ASESPVARFT
+403 ASVSPVARFT

-425 GINSFFTGQNAANI
+425 GINSFFTGDSAGNI
-439 GVNSQLLDDS
+439 GVNEMLLEDS
-449 DYLAISA
+449 DYLALSS
-456 GGIGADTEILN
+456 GGIGADTEVLN
-467 QLVDLVDK
+467 QLVDLVDA
-475 PLETLDGRSVR
+475 PLDPLDGRSVR
-486 ETYEDTVATLGQQIN
+486 ETYENTVASLGQQISLHQN
-501 LQTNATLGLKDFYA
+501 TTIGLKDFYA
-515 TLQSQNLA
+515 TLQSQHLA

-531 ESIRMIAYQRSF
+531 ESIRMIAYQRAF

>member
-33 TSGYIRQELEQ
+33 TSGYIRQQLEQ

-55 IKGLGVRTTGIVQT
+55 IKGLGVRTTGIVQN
-69 IDKALVERMYQA
+69 IDKALAERMYGA

-117 NNSLHELSAQPA
+117 NNSLHELSAQPS

-141 DTLASNI
+141 ETLASNI
-148 RRTHDAVLE
+148 RRTRDSVLE

-167 NMTSK
+167 NMTDK
-172 INDLSRRIAE
+172 INHLSSRIAD

-214 AGIVNINVQE
+214 SGILSINVQE
-224 QSSGTVSVFI
+224 QASGTVSVFI

-255 LKGTEVRIIE
+255 MKGTEVRIVE

-271 AKEGV
+271 TKEGV
-276 LVGTMRAR
+276 LVGTMKAR
-284 DSVFGEFVDTI
+284 DGVFGAFVDTI

-300 GLIRSFNELHSQG
+300 GLIRSVNELHSQG
-313 QGRRGFSEVTGFSRT
+313 QGRRGFTELIGSSKT

-334 TRAELPWSPKNGTF
+334 TRANLPWSPKNGTF
-348 DINVVDDAGELVSTH
+348 DVNVVDDLGELISTH
-363 RINVQMLD
+363 RINVKMLD
-371 QIDDSTVSSIVADI
+371 QTSDSTVTSIVADI
-385 DAIPGIQAS
+385 DAIPGLQAS
-394 VTSDGRVQI
+394 VTSDGRVSI

-425 GINSFFTGQNAANI
+425 GINSFFTGSSASNI
-439 GVNSQLLDDS
+439 GVSERLLEDS
-449 DYLAISA
+449 DYLAISS
-456 GGIGADTEILN
+456 GGIGADTEVLN
-467 QLVDLVDK
+467 QLVDLVDA
-475 PLETLDGRSVR
+475 PLDALEGRSIR
-486 ETYEDTVATLGQQIN
+486 ETYEDAVSSLGQQIS
-501 LQTNATLGLKDFYA
+501 LQQNTTIGLKDFYA
-515 TLQSQNLA
+515 TLQSQHLA

-531 ESIRMIAYQRSF
+531 ESIRMIAYQRAF